1 MKVSKFNQSKFS
13 IKIKNLWTHMIYMHT
28 DLNISLISYDVKI
41 ITFHVIQR

>member
-1 MKVSKFNQSKFS
+1 
-13 IKIKNLWTHMIYMHT
+13 MIYMHT